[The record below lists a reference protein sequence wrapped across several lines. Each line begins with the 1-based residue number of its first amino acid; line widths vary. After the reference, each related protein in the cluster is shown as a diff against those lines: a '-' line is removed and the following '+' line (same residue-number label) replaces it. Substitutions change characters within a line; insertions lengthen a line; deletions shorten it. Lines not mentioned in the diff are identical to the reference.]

1 MQGKLT
7 QRKEKQNMVLAG
19 MAGNQLTYKGRN
31 KLNIIWSIS
40 LRFVKNSFNIFIIII
55 GLRVWVKVNIMD
67 DGRNCKQNKKLHF
80 FYFIWDANYWKI
92 GGL

>member
-31 KLNIIWSIS
+31 KLNII
-40 LRFVKNSFNIFIIII
+40 
-55 GLRVWVKVNIMD
+55 
-67 DGRNCKQNKKLHF
+67 
-80 FYFIWDANYWKI
+80 
-92 GGL
+92 